1 VDINGLGA
9 MYLNDFQL
17 GGGLVNRNKDS
28 ANGVS
33 DFAETLKKIATTHS
47 PTSDPQSPI
56 PDPRSLIP
64 SPRSLSS
71 KIDKTD
77 KLYEQCLE
85 LEIFMVKTLIS
96 SMRNTIQKSGLI
108 DEGFAGKMYEDML
121 YDEYAR
127 EFTKNANFGM
137 AEMAYLELTNKRGAV
152 L

>member
-1 VDINGLGA
+1 VDFSNLNTTDFGA
-9 MYLNDFQL
+9 AYLDNYRL
-17 GGGLVNRNKDS
+17 GGDVVNRANS
-28 ANGVS
+28 QVNGVS
-33 DFAETLKKIATTHS
+33 GFEAMLKKTAEAATTNS
-47 PTSDPQSPI
+47 
-56 PDPRSLIP
+56 
-64 SPRSLSS
+64 SPRSPSS

-127 EFTKNANFGM
+127 KNNKNANFGM
-137 AEMAYLELTNKRGAV
+137 AEMAYLELTNKRSG
-152 L
+152 